1 MTQEQ
6 IEKFQQIKEDHSA
19 FKIWEHLDNGCAIA
33 TMGYSE
39 ENIPYLLTLLKS
51 FDEQYGEENN
61 YETAAAELALYEKKG
76 KLFTYLDEN
85 GTPVSMNGCTYNEEN
100 DSVEFFSTD
109 GSTPSNLYFY
119 GLSTVPEYRGK
130 GACTRLIHYAINFAK
145 GNNYAKANSFDYVYA
160 RTDLI
165 NSNSEWLMAQAGMEV
180 CKEDGYIIAEP
191 VDVTKTQRDNRLHMW
206 LPLREGIGL
215 MAKENAL
222 FAEDTE
228 ERKIVTVDKPKVYQ
242 LNRK

>member
-6 IEKFQQIKEDHSA
+6 IEKLQQIKEDHSP
-19 FKIWEHLDNGCAIA
+19 FKIWEYLDNGCAIA

-61 YETAAAELALYEKKG
+61 YETAATELALYENKG
-76 KLFTYLDEN
+76 KLFIYLDEN

-100 DSVEFFSTD
+100 DSVEFFSSN
-109 GSTPSNLYFY
+109 GTPSNLYFY

-130 GACTRLIHYAINFAK
+130 GACRTLIHYAIDF
-145 GNNYAKANSFDYVYA
+145 AKANNFDYVYA

-165 NSNSEWLMAQAGMEV
+165 NSNSEWLMAQAGMKV
-180 CKEDGYIIAEP
+180 CKEDGYIIAER
-191 VDVTKTQRDNRLHMW
+191 VDVSDTQWDDRLHMW
-206 LPLREGIGL
+206 LPLHEGIGL

-222 FAEDTE
+222 YAEDTE
-228 ERKIVTVDKPKVYQ
+228 ERSVITKDKTKVYQ
-242 LNRK
+242 LTSQVA